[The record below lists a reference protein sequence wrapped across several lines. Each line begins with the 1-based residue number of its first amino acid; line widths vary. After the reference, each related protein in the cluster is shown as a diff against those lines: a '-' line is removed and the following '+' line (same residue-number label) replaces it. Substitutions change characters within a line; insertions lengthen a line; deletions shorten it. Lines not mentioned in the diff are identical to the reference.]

1 MIRVTD
7 SMRVSDARLLHPA
20 LNQGGTT
27 KLARPSSLSRGGGF
41 FISRMLKQVS
51 GFVLGLETSSTYH
64 KGTPPV
70 FPSPAASPADLF
82 EHSVRCE

>member
-1 MIRVTD
+1 
-7 SMRVSDARLLHPA
+7 MRHPL

-41 FISRMLKQVS
+41 FIFRMLIQVP
-51 GFVLGLETSSTYH
+51 GGVLGEETSSTDH

-70 FPSPAASPADLF
+70 FLSPAALPADLF
-82 EHSVRCE
+82 EHPVECG